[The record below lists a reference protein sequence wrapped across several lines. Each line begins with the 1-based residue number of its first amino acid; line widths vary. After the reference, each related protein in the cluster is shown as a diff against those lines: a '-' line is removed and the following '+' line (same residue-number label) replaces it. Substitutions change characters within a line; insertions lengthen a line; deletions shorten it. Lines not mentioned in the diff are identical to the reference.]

1 MIKQVDNGYWP
12 RIQSISGRLSKRF
25 TKETECFKYFS
36 LMGKWAGKGIYNPGN
51 KLEWL
56 LWFLESIFIL
66 VTVKLILLDYSCF
79 EPRFE
84 FIM

>member
-1 MIKQVDNGYWP
+1 
-12 RIQSISGRLSKRF
+12 
-25 TKETECFKYFS
+25 
-36 LMGKWAGKGIYNPGN
+36 MGKWAGKGIYNPGN

-66 VTVKLILLDYSCF
+66 VTLKLILLDYSCF

>member
-1 MIKQVDNGYWP
+1 MMELEEKILEENN
-12 RIQSISGRLSKRF
+12 
-25 TKETECFKYFS
+25 KETKCFNYFS
-36 LMGKWAGKGIYNPGN
+36 LMGKWAGKGIYNSGN